1 MNTVDL
7 SIYSEQPDIT
17 EKPAARLRIFKPFFV
32 AGISVLLSVGALWG
46 AINLFFIG
54 EDKNFAAIDYS
65 WVLAH
70 GHAMVFGFVGLF
82 IMGFA
87 YQAFPLFKQAS
98 LWRPRLAY
106 ASLPLML
113 AGLILQMVAHI
124 LEPHVPFLGLGVF
137 SAIIQLGAVV
147 IFALAIA
154 KTILKGGTADH
165 WDRFVYA
172 ALGWFV
178 LAAILNPVIFWLF
191 EASDTEEQF
200 LFNVSTFNIPYR
212 DIQLLGMAVVMILGV
227 SLRILPEYFGLQKP
241 SERWRNFLLYFVNSA
256 IAISVVTFIASM
268 VTENR
273 IWMALYQLSA
283 MVLLIAAIGSPKQF
297 RMFKTKVRKPD
308 RGLKFIRAAYIW
320 FIIAMV
326 LLVLNPVYTF
336 GIYMPLVEDAI
347 PFSHAYFG
355 AYRHALTVGFILM
368 MIVGVSSRFVPDFS
382 GIDRRKTNTLW
393 IPFILLNLGNALR
406 VTTEIATDFVPGAYQ
421 VMGYSGFIEV
431 IALGLWGY
439 EMIRNMMAG
448 NRLKYV

>member
-1 MNTVDL
+1 MNSDDNTK
-7 SIYSEQPDIT
+7 YTQQPET
-17 EKPAARLRIFKPFFV
+17 AEKPVARQRIFKPFFV

-87 YQAFPLFKQAS
+87 YQAFPGFKQTS
-98 LWRPRLAY
+98 LWKPKLAY
-106 ASLPLML
+106 AALPIML
-113 AGLILQMVAHI
+113 AGLILQMVAHVM
-124 LEPHVPFLGLGVF
+124 EPHTPFLGLGVL
-137 SAIIQLGAVV
+137 SAIIQIGSVIIFAVVMVKTIQNGAV
-147 IFALAIA
+147 
-154 KTILKGGTADH
+154 TDH

-172 ALGWFV
+172 ALGWFI
-178 LAAILNPVIFWLF
+178 LSALLNPVVFWLF
-191 EASDTEEQF
+191 EAAASEERF

-227 SLRILPEYFGLQKP
+227 SLRILPEFFGLHRP
-241 SERWRNFLLYFVNSA
+241 SKRWGNFLLYSVNGA
-256 IAISVVTFIASM
+256 IVISVIAFIAAM

-273 IWMALYQLSA
+273 VWMALYQLSA
-283 MVLLIAAIGSPKQF
+283 IVLLIVAIGSPKQF
-297 RMFKTKVRKPD
+297 RMFRTKVRKPD

-320 FIIAMV
+320 FIIAMG

-382 GIDRRKTNTLW
+382 GIDHRKTNSLW
-393 IPFILLNLGNALR
+393 IAFILLNLGNALR
-406 VTTEIATDFVPGAYQ
+406 VTTEIATDFVPAAYQ
-421 VMGYSGFIEV
+421 IMGLSGFIEV

-439 EMIRNMMAG
+439 EMIRNMVLG
-448 NRLKYV
+448 NRIRQV